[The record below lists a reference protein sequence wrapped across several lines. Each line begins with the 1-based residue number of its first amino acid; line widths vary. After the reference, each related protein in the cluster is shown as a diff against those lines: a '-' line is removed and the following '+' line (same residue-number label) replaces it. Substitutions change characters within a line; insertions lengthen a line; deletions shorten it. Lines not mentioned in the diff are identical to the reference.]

1 MRRQQV
7 IQVLI
12 KILMLRLWIWS
23 SQARFISNPNYLKSW
38 VRYCQLIQKLIMG
51 IITNR
56 HQNKMNRIIMVI
68 IIIKQI
74 IIKEITI
81 RIRIIIIIIIEI
93 NTKATTIILNI
104 KATITV
110 INIKAT
116 TIIIKIKV
124 ITIVI
129 NVLKLRRIH
138 MIYQMVLTLQ
148 LMIIL

>member
-81 RIRIIIIIIIEI
+81 RIRIIIIIEI
-93 NTKATTIILNI
+93 NIKATTIILNI